1 MAEVTY
7 FHDVEHNIEEERG
20 ARQTRGGQGGALHSN
35 DLSPFVTIRI
45 FRCNRGLTNF
55 NFLNLLQLQEGP
67 RLHLKMRMHIIRS
80 DLVLLDAHR
89 PPGSGAPMGTYFHV
103 EHTK

>member
-20 ARQTRGGQGGALHSN
+20 ARQTRGGQGGVLHSN

-45 FRCNRGLTNF
+45 F
-55 NFLNLLQLQEGP
+55 Q
-67 RLHLKMRMHIIRS
+67 M
-80 DLVLLDAHR
+80 
-89 PPGSGAPMGTYFHV
+89 
-103 EHTK
+103 

>member
-20 ARQTRGGQGGALHSN
+20 ARQTRGGQGGVLHSN

-45 FRCNRGLTNF
+45 FRCNRGLTFF
-55 NFLNLLQLQEGP
+55 NFKTGPLQLQEGP
-67 RLHLKMRMHIIRS
+67 RLHLKMRMHNISS
-80 DLVLLDAHR
+80 DLVQVDVASSPH
-89 PPGSGAPMGTYFHV
+89 TYFHV
-103 EHTK
+103 EHTW